1 MVSREAREG
10 IVVAH
15 GRRVVTPDG
24 YVWFVRRR
32 LDLGQP
38 RRPWRV
44 ELRRL
49 GLDDTPRRV
58 WHVRG
63 WRRSGRLTAELTAAI
78 LDGRIDRRG
87 VILRCQVVAGQ
98 AQATAVAARTIAR
111 R

>member
-1 MVSREAREG
+1 VSREAREE
-10 IVVAH
+10 IVVAR

-32 LDLGQP
+32 LVLHQP
-38 RRPWRV
+38 RRSWCV
-44 ELRRL
+44 ELRRQ
-49 GLDDTPRRV
+49 GLDDAPRRV

-87 VILRCQVVAGQ
+87 VILRCQVGTGA
-98 AQATAVAARTIAR
+98 AQAMAVAARAIAR